1 MNRFLNA
8 LRWVTRVSAW
18 FAGALILIAAL
29 IIGVDIVLRTIF
41 LKSIGGADELAG
53 YALAIGTSWGLG
65 IALID
70 RAHIRIDSLYGF
82 FPRTARLALDF
93 IGLGLFLAFFAFGGW
108 HGYGVL
114 EQSLISGSR
123 SQSGLEVPT
132 AIPQFAWILGLAVS
146 LLVGLCLL
154 VVAAVL
160 IFRGNP
166 AGATHVISTRS
177 AQEEV
182 AEEIAAAHARTAE
195 H

>member
-1 MNRFLNA
+1 MDRFLSA
-8 LRWVTRVSAW
+8 LRWITRISAW

-29 IIGVDIVLRTIF
+29 LIGVDIFLRTVF

-65 IALID
+65 IALVD

-82 FPRTARLALDF
+82 FPRAARLALDF
-93 IGLGLFLAFFAFGGW
+93 VGLGLFIAFFAFGGW

-123 SQSGLEVPT
+123 SQSSLEVPT
-132 AIPQFAWILGLAVS
+132 AIPQFLWILGLAVS
-146 LLVGLCLL
+146 LVIGVCLL
-154 VVAAVL
+154 VAAAIL
-160 IFRGNP
+160 IVRGNA
-166 AGATHVISTRS
+166 AGATHLISTRS

-182 AEEIAAAHARTAE
+182 AEEIAATHARTVKS
-195 H
+195 

>member
-1 MNRFLNA
+1 MDRFLNA

-93 IGLGLFLAFFAFGGW
+93 VGLGLFLAFFAFGGW

-160 IFRGNP
+160 ILRGNP

-182 AEEIAAAHARTAE
+182 ADEIAAAHARTAE